1 MDKNMKKIVS
11 ILVGLVCLFGA
22 QLAKAQGI
30 ALRTN
35 LVEWGLQAP
44 NIGVDLVLSET
55 STLSIGVAATA
66 GEMYIRDAFVQC
78 GQVEYRYWFSAQ
90 PYENFFLG
98 LQFTPTH
105 YRLKLDKR
113 DEFGKNRKHVHN
125 GVAFPVG
132 FNFGYSWPLN
142 SKLNLEACYGAGW
155 MFYNNNCSYHPKNT
169 SHRMTFTTTNVGL
182 NITYILK

>member
-1 MDKNMKKIVS
+1 MKKLVS
-11 ILVGLVCLFGA
+11 ILAVFMCLVVA
-22 QLAKAQGI
+22 HTAKAQSI

-44 NIGVDLVLSET
+44 NIGVDFVLSDN
-55 STLSIGVAATA
+55 STLDISVAATI
-66 GEMYIRDAFVQC
+66 GETYIHDAFVQS
-78 GQVEYRYWFSAQ
+78 GQIEYRYWFSGQ

-98 LQFTPTH
+98 LEFAPSH
-105 YRLKLDKR
+105 YRIKVDHSGQKGLT
-113 DEFGKNRKHVHN
+113 HS
-125 GVAFPVG
+125 GVAFPLG

-155 MFYNNNCSYHPKNT
+155 MFYNNRCSLSGP
-169 SHRMTFTTTNVGL
+169 SHNVTFTTTNVGV

>member
-1 MDKNMKKIVS
+1 MEKDMKKIVS
-11 ILVGLVCLFGA
+11 ILVGLMCLFGA

-66 GEMYIRDAFVQC
+66 GEMYIRDAFVQS
-78 GQVEYRYWFSAQ
+78 GQIEYRYWFSAQ

-105 YRLKLDKR
+105 YRVKLDKR
-113 DEFGKNRKHVHN
+113 EEYKNNMHVHN

-155 MFYNNNCSYHPKNT
+155 MFYNEECNYHPHET
-169 SHRMTFTTTNVGL
+169 RHRMTFTTTSVGL

>member
-1 MDKNMKKIVS
+1 MKKIVS
-11 ILVGLVCLFGA
+11 ILVGLMCLFGA

-35 LVEWGLQAP
+35 LVA
-44 NIGVDLVLSET
+44 
-55 STLSIGVAATA
+55 
-66 GEMYIRDAFVQC
+66 
-78 GQVEYRYWFSAQ
+78 AQ

-105 YRLKLDKR
+105 YRVKLDKR
-113 DEFGKNRKHVHN
+113 EEYKNNMHVHN

-155 MFYNNNCSYHPKNT
+155 MFYNEECNYHPHET
-169 SHRMTFTTTNVGL
+169 RHRMTFTTTNVGL